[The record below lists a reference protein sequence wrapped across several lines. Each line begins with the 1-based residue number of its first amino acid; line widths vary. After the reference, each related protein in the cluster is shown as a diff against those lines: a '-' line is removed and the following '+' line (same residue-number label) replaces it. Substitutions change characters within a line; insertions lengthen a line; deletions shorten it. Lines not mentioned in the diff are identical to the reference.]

1 MDPSNEHV
9 VHAEYLTMSENTS
22 YCNSQVVYDV
32 KNPGRLTNMED
43 WLNEIDCYAGE
54 MWQPSCGQQNS
65 SCLIDSTRYRDCDSD
80 HTHSISCKPQRQP

>member
-9 VHAEYLTMSENTS
+9 VHAEYLTMSENTL

-54 MWQPSCGQQNS
+54 M
-65 SCLIDSTRYRDCDSD
+65 
-80 HTHSISCKPQRQP
+80 